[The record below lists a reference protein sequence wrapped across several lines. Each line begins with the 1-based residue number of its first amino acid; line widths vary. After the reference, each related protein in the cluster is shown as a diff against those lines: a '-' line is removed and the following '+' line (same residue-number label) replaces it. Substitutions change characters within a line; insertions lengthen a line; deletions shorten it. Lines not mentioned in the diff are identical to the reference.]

1 MILINLR
8 GKLDDYDQIHIQATT
23 KYTDELIILEN
34 MEQRFMGRIFVKSRV
49 LVLDLVYENCPLV
62 FY

>member
-8 GKLDDYDQIHIQATT
+8 GKLDGYDQIYTQATT
-23 KYTDELIILEN
+23 KYTDELILEN

-49 LVLDLVYENCPLV
+49 LVLDLVY
-62 FY
+62 